1 MILPKQNF
9 LNLMLLW
16 SEVVSADGCLA
27 HIRALPRDSESDGE
41 YCMWKVY
48 GSVLERYPYGKV
60 AKQRWSQE
68 KLKPKP
74 AATGSQPTLR
84 DLWSW
89 DSPLVLSQIETRL
102 LIPLSARHGPLAVP
116 REGCVLRLGGA
127 LCCGNVL

>member
-1 MILPKQNF
+1 
-9 LNLMLLW
+9 
-16 SEVVSADGCLA
+16 
-27 HIRALPRDSESDGE
+27 
-41 YCMWKVY
+41 MWKVY

-89 DSPLVLSQIETRL
+89 DGPLVLSKIETREPGFL
-102 LIPLSARHGPLAVP
+102 LPYLPDMGPWLSLERAVSS
-116 REGCVLRLGGA
+116 G
-127 LCCGNVL
+127 